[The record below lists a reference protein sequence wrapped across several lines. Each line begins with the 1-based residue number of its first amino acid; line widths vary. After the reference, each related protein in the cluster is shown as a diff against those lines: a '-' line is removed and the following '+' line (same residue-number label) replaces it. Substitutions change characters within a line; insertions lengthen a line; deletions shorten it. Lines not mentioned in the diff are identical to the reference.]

1 MNESA
6 RHAIEEF
13 AGELADLRRA
23 AGSPSFRTIEGLS
36 ENGRLRRSTAADAVT
51 GDHLP
56 SMPAV
61 FMFVRACHE
70 FARRN
75 HIEVN
80 DEDFDRIRWRDRW
93 IQVKKQSQ
101 GLAERARAETVRQP
115 GNAGADRRHEPEPHQ
130 EPVREELAGGLAADV
145 EQVREEPAPV
155 DKSEHQELL
164 PVPPDRLIDSN
175 LDVRRAAVQ
184 ALASREEPGVIEA
197 LLARTN
203 DSDGNV
209 RRAAVQALAS
219 PREARLASLAA
230 RLAERG

>member
-1 MNESA
+1 
-6 RHAIEEF
+6 
-13 AGELADLRRA
+13 
-23 AGSPSFRTIEGLS
+23 
-36 ENGRLRRSTAADAVT
+36 
-51 GDHLP
+51 
-56 SMPAV
+56 
-61 FMFVRACHE
+61 MFVRACHE

-197 LLARTN
+197 LLYSLSDSDPYVRRAAVQALASREEPGVIEALLARTN